1 MLGFPIRTPPD
12 QRSVANSPGLIAGSN
27 VLLRLLMPR
36 HPPCALH
43 SLSLTNTQQKQQTN
57 NHTHASHMPAIIELV
72 CATKTNTH
80 QHPNPRSKP
89 QAERLQGVCILIKQD
104 ARVHYPTINIQ
115 PGHPGRPARTTPSST
130 HTERLQAKGARES
143 HVCDSSGPNSV
154 SRPDRVQETS
164 GSTPTP
170 RKGWTVLRSTPGNQ
184 PVFHRRFH

>member
-57 NHTHASHMPAIIELV
+57 NHTHASRMPAIIELV

-80 QHPNPRSKP
+80 QHPTQGRNPRQSAYK
-89 QAERLQGVCILIKQD
+89 VCAFLLNKMLASTIQLSTSNQVTLAGQPAQPHPALKSAFRRRGREKLTQTSARKQ
-104 ARVHYPTINIQ
+104 V
-115 PGHPGRPARTTPSST
+115 
-130 HTERLQAKGARES
+130 
-143 HVCDSSGPNSV
+143 V
-154 SRPDRVQETS
+154 
-164 GSTPTP
+164 
-170 RKGWTVLRSTPGNQ
+170 
-184 PVFHRRFH
+184 